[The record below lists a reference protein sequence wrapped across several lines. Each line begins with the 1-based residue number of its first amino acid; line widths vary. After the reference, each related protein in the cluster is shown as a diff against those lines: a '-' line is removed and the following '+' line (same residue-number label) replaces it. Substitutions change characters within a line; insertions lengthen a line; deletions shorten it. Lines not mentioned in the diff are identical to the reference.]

1 MSDRRRVL
9 LGAVVGIAIIV
20 VAVRLR
26 SEAHTTAG
34 VLSTLR
40 RADRDLL
47 ALAAVL
53 EVCSYLIPG
62 VALMRMCPALP
73 YPTAA
78 RVAVA
83 ALGLGSLL
91 PAGPIA
97 GSGIGYAELRRLAI
111 PRGRAASAATA
122 LVIGIPALSMLV
134 LAGPTLI
141 ASGLA
146 APLQPGWRGVVLVA
160 GGLAVA
166 LALVL
171 AALLAGAYVSRRAG
185 AALATFGGSRDVLI
199 LLALGGGAWLCDVG
213 CVWLTGRALGIDLPL
228 SCLPMAYI
236 AGVAIMSLPVLPS
249 GLGAVE
255 VTLPAVFAVGGVGYG
270 DALLAVLAWRVLS
283 FWVPTGF
290 AALAL
295 ASLHRR
301 PPLGAPL
308 ET

>member
-9 LGAVVGIAIIV
+9 LGATIGVAIIV

-26 SEAHTTAG
+26 AEAHTTAG
-34 VLSTLR
+34 ALSTLR
-40 RADRDLL
+40 RSDRDLL
-47 ALAAVL
+47 ALAAAL
-53 EVCSYLIPG
+53 EACSYLIPG
-62 VALMRMCPALP
+62 VALMRMCPALA
-73 YPTAA
+73 YSTSL

-83 ALGLGSLL
+83 ALGVGSLL
-91 PAGPIA
+91 PAGPIT
-97 GSGIGYAELRRLAI
+97 GSGLGYAELRRLAI

-146 APLQPGWRGVVLVA
+146 APLQPGWRGVVLLA
-160 GGLAVA
+160 GSIAV
-166 LALVL
+166 LLTLLL
-171 AALLAGAYVSRRAG
+171 AALLAGASFSRRARTAV
-185 AALATFGGSRDVLI
+185 AAFGGPRDVAILI
-199 LLALGGGAWLCDVG
+199 ALGGGAWLCDIG
-213 CVWLTGRALGIDLPL
+213 CLWLTGRALGIDLPL

-236 AGVAIMSLPVLPS
+236 AGVVIMALPVLPS

-255 VTLPAVFAVGGVGYG
+255 VTVPAVFAVGGVAYG

-283 FWVPTGF
+283 FWLPTAFG
-290 AALAL
+290 ALAL
-295 ASLHRR
+295 ASLHRGR
-301 PPLGAPL
+301 PVVARL